1 MNRLKL
7 SRVAQPQSAPPRAK
21 NISMRIVS
29 LLPSATEILYA
40 LGVGDEVVGVTHE
53 CDFPP
58 EAARKPALIKPRVD
72 PTAAPAE
79 IDRQVSELVAR
90 GESIYAVDGD
100 LLASLAPDLIVTQDL
115 CHVCA
120 ASPDDLATALS
131 RFSRPPRVLTL
142 TPHSLDDV
150 WQDIIRAGEATDT
163 LPRAESLAA
172 DLKARVQAVA
182 SITASTDAEV
192 FSAARTAASTTASA
206 APQTVA
212 QFTVRPRVACLEW
225 LDPLYVGGHWVPE
238 MVAIAGGEDVLG
250 RAGHPSFKVTADD
263 VAQSNADIILVMLC
277 GYNAKRN
284 AAEFQYAKIPSSW
297 QNLPAIRNRRIF
309 AVDANS
315 HFSRPGPRLADGVE
329 LLAHLF
335 NPQRPQPHLP
345 AATYVEL

>member
-1 MNRLKL
+1 
-7 SRVAQPQSAPPRAK
+7 
-21 NISMRIVS
+21 MRIVS

-40 LGVGDEVVGVTHE
+40 LGVGDQVVGVTHE

-58 EAARKPALIKPRVD
+58 ESASKPPLIKPRVD

-90 GESIYAVDGD
+90 GESIYAVDSE

-131 RFSRPPRVLTL
+131 RLSRQPRVLTL
-142 TPHSLDDV
+142 SPHSLDDV
-150 WQDIIRAGEATDT
+150 WQDIIRAGEATNT
-163 LPRAESLAA
+163 RERAEALAA
-172 DLKARVQAVA
+172 ELKARVQAVG
-182 SITASTDAEV
+182 SITAPSDGRSEA
-192 FSAARTAASTTASA
+192 
-206 APQTVA
+206 
-212 QFTVRPRVACLEW
+212 RPRVACLEW

-238 MVAIAGGEDVLG
+238 MVAIAGGDDVLG
-250 RAGHPSFKVTADD
+250 RTGHPSFKVPADE
-263 VAQSNADIILVMLC
+263 VAQANADIILVMLC
-277 GYNAKRN
+277 GYDAKRN
-284 AAEFQYAKIPSSW
+284 AQEFNAAKIPENW

-315 HFSRPGPRLADGVE
+315 YFSRPGPRLADGVE

-335 NPQRPQPHLP
+335 HPLRFAPPPLEVS
-345 AATYVEL
+345 YLKL

>member
-1 MNRLKL
+1 
-7 SRVAQPQSAPPRAK
+7 
-21 NISMRIVS
+21 MRIVS

-58 EAARKPALIKPRVD
+58 EAASKPALITPRVD
-72 PTAAPAE
+72 LNSAPAE

-90 GESIYAVDGD
+90 GESIYAVDAD

-131 RFSRPPRVLTL
+131 GFARPPRVLTL

-150 WQDIIRAGEATDT
+150 WQDIMRTGEATNT
-163 LPRAESLAA
+163 SQRAERLAA
-172 DLKARVQAVA
+172 ELKARVQAVA
-182 SITASTDAEV
+182 SITASTSAHA
-192 FSAARTAASTTASA
+192 FSAAQTAARSAASTSASVARRFA
-206 APQTVA
+206 AQGE
-212 QFTVRPRVACLEW
+212 VRPRVACLEW

-238 MVAIAGGEDVLG
+238 MIAIAGGEDVLG
-250 RAGHPSFKVTADD
+250 RAGHPSFKVSEQD
-263 VAQSNADIILVMLC
+263 VAQSNADVILVMLC
-277 GYNAKRN
+277 GYNANRN
-284 AAEFQYAKIPSSW
+284 AAEFQTTKIPPSW

-315 HFSRPGPRLADGVE
+315 HFSRPGPRLAGGVE

-335 NPQRPQPHLP
+335 NPQRSQPVP
-345 AATYVEL
+345 PTAAYVRL